1 VRRDDVAVATL
12 CWLRYPR
19 GDVDPSSFRTALLA
33 VPPSD
38 RDVWCDRVLGLDGI
52 PDDGPELP
60 RGGVPYLPCPVDAL
74 LRVVEHA
81 GVAAPDV
88 FVDVGAGIGRATA
101 LVHLLTGAR
110 AIGLEIQPGLVTA
123 AHELF
128 ERMELTTTCTMVE
141 GDAPEL
147 GDAIVAGTVFFLY
160 CPFGGARL
168 GRMLDALEAVA
179 RRRTIRVAC
188 VDLPL
193 PACPW
198 LTPTSRADDLTVY
211 RSNATR

>member
-1 VRRDDVAVATL
+1 MR
-12 CWLRYPR
+12 
-19 GDVDPSSFRTALLA
+19 DPSSFRTALLA
-33 VPPSD
+33 VPSPD
-38 RDVWCDRVLGLDGI
+38 RDAWCDRVLGLDGI

-81 GVAAPDV
+81 AVAASDV

-110 AIGLEIQPGLVTA
+110 TIGLEIQPGLVLA
-123 AHELF
+123 ARELAA
-128 ERMELTTTCTMVE
+128 RMDLSRCTVVE

-147 GDAIVAGTVFFLY
+147 GDAIATGTVFLLY

-168 GRMLDALEAVA
+168 GRMLDALETIA

-211 RSNATR
+211 RSDAAG

>member
-1 VRRDDVAVATL
+1 MHDT
-12 CWLRYPR
+12 
-19 GDVDPSSFRTALLA
+19 SSFRTALLA
-33 VPPSD
+33 VPPPD
-38 RDVWCDRVLGLDGI
+38 RDAWCDRVLGLDGI

-74 LRVVEHA
+74 LRLVEHA
-81 GVAAPDV
+81 GVGASDV
-88 FVDVGAGIGRATA
+88 FVDVGAGVGRAA
-101 LVHLLTGAR
+101 AMVHLLTGAR
-110 AIGLEIQPGLVTA
+110 TIGLEIQRTLVLA
-123 AHELF
+123 ARQLAA
-128 ERMELTTTCTMVE
+128 RMDLSRCTMVE

-147 GDAIVAGTVFFLY
+147 GDAIAAGTVFFLY

-168 GRMLDALEAVA
+168 GRMIAALEAIA

-198 LTPTSRADDLTVY
+198 LTPTFRADDLTVY
-211 RSNATR
+211 RSDATR

>member
-1 VRRDDVAVATL
+1 M
-12 CWLRYPR
+12 
-19 GDVDPSSFRTALLA
+19 GSSQFRTALLA
-33 VPPSD
+33 APPSD
-38 RDVWCDRVLGLDGI
+38 RDAWCDRVLGLDGI

-74 LRVVEHA
+74 LRIVELA
-81 GVAAPDV
+81 GVDASDV
-88 FVDVGAGIGRATA
+88 FVDVGAGIGRAAA

-110 AIGLEIQPGLVTA
+110 TIGLEIQPRLVGA
-123 AHELF
+123 ARELF
-128 ERMELTTTCTMVE
+128 DRMALATTCAVVE

-147 GDAIVAGTVFFLY
+147 GDAFAAGTVFLLY

-168 GRMLDALEAVA
+168 GRMLDALEAIA

-198 LTPTSRADDLTVY
+198 LTPTSCADDLTVY
-211 RSNATR
+211 RSD